1 MDGSTV
7 PPIPCVQYHLASTY
21 SPQYRWITVGDD
33 KIHFISDLNEFYS
46 ALGYTEEVRRATK
59 WLPEEFIWFEYT
71 KDNCKK
77 SAAQLQAKLIEYLAA
92 RSETFRER
100 YSIQYTEWLK
110 ALAR

>member
-59 WLPEEFIWFEYT
+59 WLPDEFIWFEYT
-71 KDNCKK
+71 KDNCNK
-77 SAAQLQAKLIEYLAA
+77 SAAQLQAKLIVTGNKKATLSIFT
-92 RSETFRER
+92 SESLVF
-100 YSIQYTEWLK
+100 S
-110 ALAR
+110 A